1 MHRNVLSSVSTHWVG
16 EGSCGNGRPCLLP
29 VTDWLFLEQQPSST
43 KSPPQSKDDDQPA
56 APVRCHSTYD
66 DEDGV
71 DDVDDINDI
80 VRTTTTSSSPSLDN
94 QDLRLPSPASHYPA
108 KHRWAMSNIII
119 TTVADIITTLAI
131 VIINKYV
138 FID

>member
-1 MHRNVLSSVSTHWVG
+1 MNLERFCALQCIVQCFNALG
-16 EGSCGNGRPCLLP
+16 GRGQSCGNGRPCLLP

-56 APVRCHSTYD
+56 APVRCHSTYH

-71 DDVDDINDI
+71 HDVDNINNI

-94 QDLRLPSPASHYPA
+94 QDLRLPSPASH
-108 KHRWAMSNIII
+108 
-119 TTVADIITTLAI
+119 
-131 VIINKYV
+131 
-138 FID
+138 

>member
-1 MHRNVLSSVSTHWVG
+1 MIN
-16 EGSCGNGRPCLLP
+16 LLLHF
-29 VTDWLFLEQQPSST
+29 VVIQL
-43 KSPPQSKDDDQPA
+43 
-56 APVRCHSTYD
+56 YD

-71 DDVDDINDI
+71 HDDDNINDI

-131 VIINKYV
+131 VTAIIKKYV